1 MLRAREKLAWDEVS
15 SFKFF
20 QSLRL
25 VKAAE
30 PSVRFQV
37 SSFKFKVQ
45 SFRFQ
50 VLCKQ
55 SGKAERSQMS
65 RVELVPSLPWREKVH
80 EYEVKRS
87 YEIKLFL

>member
-20 QSLRL
+20 QSLGESGR
-25 VKAAE
+25 AE
-30 PSVRFQV
+30 RQV
-37 SSFKFKVQ
+37 SGFKFQVQ